1 MTIYYYGVER
11 SGPLR
16 EALKWI
22 AGIADLTD
30 REYQGRSWRKV
41 MFLEEFDELDDG
53 MYAMDFTHRGER
65 GPGYSEPG
73 EATIGF
79 EMDPGTG
86 FAEQTAAILA
96 DGYMA
101 VQFNHVGPR
110 PSSIAQYVEGMTKQ
124 QGIKLHHIEDRGAL
138 RRFNR
143 SSRHGKLI
151 VGVQPR
157 PSTVARMEG
166 AGLSFAP
173 LVKDAGDRGAKIAE
187 FSFSLGHGSRGR
199 TLTGITEVA
208 ESLLVFR
215 EDLTKL
221 VATAEDEEG
230 KMEKLDLLEHIA
242 STFIP
247 DEALELSGSTTGYFT
262 YRSRRREMR
271 REFKKWIARL

>member
-1 MTIYYYGVER
+1 MRIYYYKVER

-16 EALKWI
+16 EALKSI
-22 AGIADLTD
+22 SARADLAD

-41 MFLEEFDELDDG
+41 MFLEEFDDLGDG
-53 MYAMDFTHRGER
+53 MYSMDFTHRAER

-73 EATIGF
+73 EATVGF
-79 EMDPGTG
+79 EMEPGTG
-86 FAEQTAAILA
+86 FAEQTAAILS

-110 PSSIAQYVEGMTKQ
+110 PSSIAHYVEGMTNQ
-124 QGIKLHHIEDRGAL
+124 QGIKLHHIEDRDAI

-143 SSRHGKLI
+143 SSRHGKLT
-151 VGVQPR
+151 VGLYPR
-157 PSTVARMEG
+157 PTTVAKIEG
-166 AGLSFAP
+166 SGLSFGP
-173 LVKDAGDRGAKIAE
+173 FVRDAGERGATVAE
-187 FSFSLGHGSRGR
+187 FTISLGHGRRGR
-199 TLTGITEVA
+199 TLAGITEMA

-230 KMEKLDLLEHIA
+230 KMEKLDLLDHIA

-247 DEALELSGSTTGYFT
+247 DDALELSGETTGYFT

-271 REFKKWIARL
+271 KEFKKWLERT